1 MSFKEFMIEEAE
13 QELVEYVA
21 SKRFKD
27 AEGRPLTTKENDAI
41 RKQCYIKTQVP
52 GKRGQYTKDFDSA
65 KYLLMV
71 AEKCVVYPNLHDKD
85 LQDFYHVMGI
95 EDLLK
100 EHLLKVPGEYDDF
113 TAKLQEIN
121 GYDIEEAVE
130 EAKN

>member
-27 AEGRPLTTKENDAI
+27 AEGNPIKWKIRPLTTKENDAI
-41 RKQCYIKTQVP
+41 RQVP

>member
-1 MSFKEFMIEEAE
+1 
-13 QELVEYVA
+13 
-21 SKRFKD
+21 
-27 AEGRPLTTKENDAI
+27 
-41 RKQCYIKTQVP
+41 
-52 GKRGQYTKDFDSA
+52 
-65 KYLLMV
+65 MV